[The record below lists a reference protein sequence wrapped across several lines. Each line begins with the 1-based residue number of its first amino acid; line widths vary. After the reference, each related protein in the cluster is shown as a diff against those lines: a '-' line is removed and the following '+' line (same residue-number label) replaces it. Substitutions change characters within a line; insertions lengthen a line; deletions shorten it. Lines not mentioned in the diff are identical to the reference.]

1 MINKIKDFLVPEVEP
16 LRKED
21 LLQENEMYLH
31 EKRVEIAKLTPVK
44 WKKLFGTVDT
54 LPGLIV
60 QVVVS
65 SGTDNYFATILQA
78 LDLALDEVIL
88 VVALLAEVDEHY
100 INENVGL
107 DEILEY
113 LKRTVE
119 LNRLDT
125 AVKNV
130 KSLLPKQQ

>member
-78 LDLALDEVIL
+78 LDLAIDDVIFI
-88 VVALLAEVDEHY
+88 VALFAEADEIY
-100 INENVGL
+100 INVKVGL
-107 DEILEY
+107 IDIIVY
-113 LKRTVE
+113 I
-119 LNRLDT
+119 
-125 AVKNV
+125 
-130 KSLLPKQQ
+130 